1 LNQGEQEDTMAD
13 TELRDFAEFMRRRE
27 AAATAYIQGDAAS
40 LLGMTAHTGDAT
52 FYPPRGGSVSGAEH
66 VVAEFARGAQGFTPG
81 GTNAFEILQL
91 AASDGL
97 ACWVGF
103 QRASVRVPG
112 RSETIAFNLRVTE
125 VFCREGSEW
134 KLIHRHADPLIAEQP
149 R

>member
-1 LNQGEQEDTMAD
+1 MSD

-27 AAATAYIQGDAAS
+27 AAATAYIQGDAAP

-52 FYPPRGGSVSGAEH
+52 FYAPRGGSVSGAER
-66 VVAEFARGAQGFTPG
+66 VVADFASGATGFAPG

-103 QRASVRVPG
+103 QRAQVHVPG
-112 RSETIAFNLRVTE
+112 RSEPVPFNLRVTE
-125 VFCREGSEW
+125 VFRRGGAEW
-134 KLIHRHADPLIAEQP
+134 KLIHRHADPLIDAQA